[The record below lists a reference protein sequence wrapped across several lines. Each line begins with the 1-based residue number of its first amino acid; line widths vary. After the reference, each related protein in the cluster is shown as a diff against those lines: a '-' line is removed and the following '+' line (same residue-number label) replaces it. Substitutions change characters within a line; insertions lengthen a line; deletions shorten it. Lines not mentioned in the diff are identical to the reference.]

1 MKYISAILLTVLLLP
16 AIAENKEHGAYLG
29 AIGSEIP
36 HWFKE
41 SFLEFEGDVAE
52 AAEQNKRV
60 MIYFHQ
66 DGCPYCARLVD
77 ENFTDPQIES
87 FVKKNFDGIAI
98 NMWGDRE
105 VVTVGGRDFTEKT
118 FAEALKVQYTPTML
132 FLDERGKVA
141 LRLNGYYPPEQ
152 FRQALRYVAL
162 KQESKQSFNQFMLAG
177 QATGG
182 DGGLIS
188 EDFFSDSNDL
198 PSLLNQGKP
207 LAVFFEAADCDE
219 CRVLHQRVLTD
230 APTRKLL
237 MRLNNVQLDVMSER
251 ELVTPQGRTM
261 SHEDYARQ
269 LDIGYTPSVVF
280 FDEQGEEVFRI
291 DGFLKTFH
299 FQSSVDY
306 VLEKAYIEQPSFQRY
321 IAARG
326 ERLREQGY
334 DTDIWG
340 YESFHPAE

>member
-1 MKYISAILLTVLLLP
+1 MNYISAILLAVLLSP
-16 AIAENKEHGAYLG
+16 AIADNKQHGAYLG

-41 SFLEFEGDVAE
+41 SFLEFEDDVAE
-52 AAEQNKRV
+52 AARQNKRV

-87 FVKKNFDGIAI
+87 FVRKNFDGIAI

-105 VVTVGGRDFTEKT
+105 VVTVGGKGFTEKT

-141 LRLNGYYPPEQ
+141 LRLNGYYPPQE
-152 FRQALRYVAL
+152 FRQALNYVAQ

-177 QATGG
+177 QTAGG
-182 DGGLIS
+182 GGLIS
-188 EDFFSDSNDL
+188 EDFFTDSNDL
-198 PSLLNQGKP
+198 PSLLNRGKP
-207 LAVFFEAADCDE
+207 LAVFFEAANCDE
-219 CRVLHQRVLTD
+219 CRVLHERVLTD

-237 MRLNNVQLDVMSER
+237 TRLNNVQLDVMSER

-261 SHEDYARQ
+261 SHKDYARQ

-306 VLEKAYIEQPSFQRY
+306 VLEKGYIEQPSFQRY

>member
-1 MKYISAILLTVLLLP
+1 MNYISAILLAVLLSP
-16 AIAENKEHGAYLG
+16 AIADNKQHGAYLG

-41 SFLEFEGDVAE
+41 SFLEFEDDVAE
-52 AAEQNKRV
+52 AARQNKRV

-77 ENFTDPQIES
+77 ENFKDPQIES
-87 FVKKNFDGIAI
+87 FVRTNFDGIAI

-105 VVTVGGRDFTEKT
+105 VVTVGGKGFTEKT

-141 LRLNGYYPPEQ
+141 LRLNGYYPPQE
-152 FRQALRYVAL
+152 FRQALNYVAQ

-177 QATGG
+177 QTAGG
-182 DGGLIS
+182 GGLIS
-188 EDFFSDSNDL
+188 EDFFTDNYDL
-198 PSLLNQGKP
+198 PSLLNRGKP
-207 LAVFFEAADCDE
+207 LAVYFEAANCDE
-219 CRVLHQRVLTD
+219 CRVLHERVLTD

-237 MRLNNVQLDVMSER
+237 TRLNNVQLDVMSER
-251 ELVTPQGRTM
+251 KLVTPQGRSM
-261 SHEDYARQ
+261 SHKDYARQ

-306 VLEKAYIEQPSFQRY
+306 VLEKGYIEQPSFQRY